1 MPSEAEAIEALTECG
16 LSEYEA
22 RCFVSL
28 TQLSEGTAK
37 EISQLADIPQSRVY
51 DITEELYAK
60 GLIDIQQSDPK
71 RYTAMSVDLAL
82 TRLEREYT
90 DHLDTANEHLQ
101 ALEGRNAEDTGAWQV
116 ANREDVSL
124 RLQKHIAE
132 ATDYIYLLVA
142 HDALLTEELIEMLA
156 DAVDRELAVTVEVPS
171 TDARATVHERIPSAE
186 VAVTDFD
193 GSAAT
198 NSHRPGRLL
207 MADGET
213 ILLSARREGLVPNDV
228 EETGIWGTAVGH
240 GLVVWAEEMLYDR
253 RAQLSFDTAA
263 EAD

>member
-1 MPSEAEAIEALTECG
+1 MPSEAEAVEALMQCG

-51 DITEELYAK
+51 DITEELYET

-101 ALEGRNAEDTGAWQV
+101 ALEGRNAEDTGVWQV
-116 ANREDVSL
+116 ANREDVIL
-124 RLQKHIAE
+124 RLRKHIAD
-132 ATDYIYLLVA
+132 ATEDVYLLVA
-142 HDALLTEELIEMLA
+142 HENLLDEELVDILA
-156 DAVDRELAVTVEVPS
+156 DATDRGLSVSVEVPS
-171 TDARATVHERIPSAE
+171 TASRADLHDQAPSTE

-193 GSAAT
+193 GGPMTDSQ
-198 NSHRPGRLL
+198 RPGRLL

-228 EETGIWGTAVGH
+228 EETGIWGSAVGH
-240 GLVVWAEEMLYDR
+240 GLVVWVKELLTAR
-253 RAQLSFDTAA
+253 RERLTFATAD
-263 EAD
+263 ETD

>member
-1 MPSEAEAIEALTECG
+1 MPSEAEAVEALMQCG
-16 LSEYEA
+16 LSEYES

-51 DITEELYAK
+51 DITEELYEK

-101 ALEGRNAEDTGAWQV
+101 ALEGRNTDDAGVWQV
-116 ANREDVSL
+116 ANREDVIL
-124 RLQKHIAE
+124 RLQKHISDA
-132 ATDYIYLLVA
+132 AADIYLLVA
-142 HDALLTEELIEMLA
+142 HDALLDDELVEALA
-156 DAVDRELAVTVEVPS
+156 DAVDRDLTVSVEVTS
-171 TDARATVHERIPSAE
+171 TEARATLHEQVPLAE
-186 VAVTDFD
+186 VAVTDFNGGTAPD
-193 GSAAT
+193 SQ
-198 NSHRPGRLL
+198 RPGRLL

-213 ILLSARREGLVPNDV
+213 ILLTARREGLVPNDI
-228 EETGIWGTAVGH
+228 EETGIWGSAVGH
-240 GLVVWAEEMLYDR
+240 GLVVWVKELLAAR
-253 RAQLSFDTAA
+253 RERLSFATAD
-263 EAD
+263 ETD